1 MFISSFFLFFIILFT
16 SQDIICHLEH
26 SFCFPSCS
34 IFTDIHLFIYLRLII
49 NCINKQIILNLS
61 SQKHQNALEHSF
73 FLIILFTY
81 IPTNLLKLSIFI
93 RNIPQSIL
101 LSLSLSFSTI
111 LFAQKFNIYMNYIFT
126 YLTINLYTLSH
137 NRTTCLY

>member
-61 SQKHQNALEHSF
+61 FQEHQNALEDFFFVSVSHHLVHLYTNKSSETFHLYQKHTLEHPSF
-73 FLIILFTY
+73 
-81 IPTNLLKLSIFI
+81 
-93 RNIPQSIL
+93 
-101 LSLSLSFSTI
+101 SLSL
-111 LFAQKFNIYMNYIFT
+111 LFHHPLRIEVQYIYELYIHISD
-126 YLTINLYTLSH
+126 Y
-137 NRTTCLY
+137 